1 MMFAYK
7 GVSGLHFFFRPV
19 KLPGKVFMAASLPE
33 ASAFSQIRKALKRVL
48 SASVEFEMSLV

>member
-1 MMFAYK
+1 
-7 GVSGLHFFFRPV
+7 
-19 KLPGKVFMAASLPE
+19 MAASLPE